1 MKYIQSFYQY
11 PVTFSSL
18 GKTIP
23 AKDADGELRNI
34 AEFEDEEIEVL
45 RAKEPFFRELENLK
59 KIRVLN
65 HLPESYKPAT
75 ALVNEAN
82 DRAAAAEAK
91 VAELEARL
99 AQQEN
104 PDGAAPAA
112 EAQNANEGTE
122 GPAPEGQEPNDEAPT
137 APKPFEEWDYK
148 ELQAWAKDHGVE
160 NVNIK
165 KAELVEA
172 CKALTGSVE

>member
-34 AEFEDEEIEVL
+34 AEFEDEEIEKL
-45 RAKEPFFRELENLK
+45 QNQEPFFRELIDLK
-59 KIRVLN
+59 KIRILN
-65 HLPESYKPAT
+65 HLPESYRPA
-75 ALVNEAN
+75 AVLVNEAN

-91 VAELEARL
+91 VAELEALL

-104 PDGAAPAA
+104 PEGTAAA
-112 EAQNANEGTE
+112 EAQNSNEGTE
-122 GPAPEGQEPNDEAPT
+122 EPAPEGQEPNNETPT
-137 APKPFEEWDYK
+137 DPKPFEEWDYK
-148 ELQAWAKDHGVE
+148 ELQAFAKDHGVE

-165 KAELVEA
+165 KAELVET
-172 CKALTGSVE
+172 CKALTGSAE